1 MRWHIKVLRGC
12 NVCANSFIA
21 LRAPRR
27 APRFLPREILTFPRR
42 LSASLPHHG
51 PPPATPRPMTYH
63 PRDNATAH
71 GPPPTRTSH
80 RQRRRHA
87 ATSHRQRR
95 TTHATTFHRQRRS
108 SHDAAPTT
116 LQGRQSQ
123 AHGAPIRQ
131 CRHPRTQR
139 RSSGRGHHQRS
150 PAPSHTTDAA
160 APRTRH
166 QRSDTPAT
174 QHHTTSHGRPSKAS
188 GRHTA
193 TPRHTSAAT
202 RGAEQS
208 TIAPQAHSV
217 SLVTPRHHG
226 RAA

>member
-1 MRWHIKVLRGC
+1 MPNLPFVALH
-12 NVCANSFIA
+12 A
-21 LRAPRR
+21 LRRVRSSRSPIAACRR
-27 APRFLPREILTFPRR
+27 
-42 LSASLPHHG
+42 LPHHG

-63 PRDNATAH
+63 PRDNATAQRQR
-71 GPPPTRTSH
+71 PPPA
-80 RQRRRHA
+80 RRHA
-87 ATSHRQRR
+87 
-95 TTHATTFHRQRRS
+95 TTHRQRRS
-108 SHDAAPTT
+108 SHDAARTT

-131 CRHPRTQR
+131 RRHPRTQR

-160 APRTRH
+160 APARGTNAA
-166 QRSDTPAT
+166 TLPAT

-193 TPRHTSAAT
+193 TPRHTNAAT

-208 TIAPQAHSV
+208 TIAPQAQPV

-226 RAA
+226 RHAKTQPSVDQETEGVPNGITLS

>member
-1 MRWHIKVLRGC
+1 MQCLC
-12 NVCANSFIA
+12 QLFY
-21 LRAPRR
+21 RAT
-27 APRFLPREILTFPRR
+27 RFLPREILTFPHRR
-42 LSASLPHHG
+42 LSAPLPHHG

-71 GPPPTRTSH
+71 
-80 RQRRRHA
+80 A
-87 ATSHRQRR
+87 ATSCRQRR

-139 RSSGRGHHQRS
+139 RISGRGHHQRS

-160 APRTRH
+160 APARGTNAATL
-166 QRSDTPAT
+166 SAT

-193 TPRHTSAAT
+193 TPRHTNAAT

-208 TIAPQAHSV
+208 TIAPQAQPAH
-217 SLVTPRHHG
+217 LGYTTTPRTTRQDPTKCRPRDRG
-226 RAA
+226 GA